1 MAIWFGRLPKIPL
14 TAKGARN
21 CRVKRSILSGDERLA
36 ESWTETNLDKI
47 DNLGQISEFLV
58 IPLYSVCEPS
68 VKSPRG
74 ED

>member
-1 MAIWFGRLPKIPL
+1 
-14 TAKGARN
+14 
-21 CRVKRSILSGDERLA
+21 VSERLA